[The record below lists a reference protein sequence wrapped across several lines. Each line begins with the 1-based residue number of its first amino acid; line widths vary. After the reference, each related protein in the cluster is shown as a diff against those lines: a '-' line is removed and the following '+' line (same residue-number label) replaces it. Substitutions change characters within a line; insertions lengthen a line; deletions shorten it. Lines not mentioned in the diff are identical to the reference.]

1 MDFIVTAHDFV
12 NQVENRMANR
22 EAHLVG
28 LKKAIN
34 NGNIISAGAI
44 TNENGEMIGSSL
56 HVRFET
62 REQLDEWLKQ
72 EPYVTGKVWEKVC
85 IENVKLIDCLLYTSP
100 SPRDK
105 RQSRMPSSA

>member
-1 MDFIVTAHDFV
+1 MDFIVTAHDFA

-22 EAHLVG
+22 EAHIVG

-44 TNENGEMIGSSL
+44 TNENDEMIGSSL

-62 REQLDEWLKQ
+62 RQELDEWLKQ
-72 EPYVTGKVWEKVC
+72 EPYIIGKVWEKVY
-85 IENVKLIDCLLYTSP
+85 IETVKLIDVASFI
-100 SPRDK
+100 D
-105 RQSRMPSSA
+105 